1 MKGRIAVL
9 DQIKGRRAAAL
20 VVNGRLEDLLIDP
33 PEDATP
39 RPGAIYRATADRPL
53 KGQNGLILKLGA
65 GQKGFL
71 RHAKGIAP
79 GQSMFVQVATQV
91 EAGKAAPVVQKLLF
105 KGQSAILTPG
115 AKGLN
120 IARSIRDEDQR
131 NRLGELAHEAMDGE
145 TEQVG
150 LILRTAAAMLDDD
163 TILDEIASLR
173 ATCAALMSEPQI
185 GVPEILLAA
194 PSADF
199 LAWRDWTSPM
209 PEQMFDG
216 TGAFEDHGVLDMLDQ
231 LGQPY
236 VKLGDHASMFI
247 EPTSALVAVD
257 VNTGGDFS
265 FAAGLKANLATA
277 RELPRQLR
285 LRGLGGQIVI
295 DFAPISKKDRRQVE
309 QAMQRALK
317 ADGIDTNL
325 VGWTPLG
332 HLELQRKRERIPLTY
347 LLA

>member
-9 DQIKGRRAAAL
+9 DKIKGRQAAAL
-20 VVNGRLEDLLIDP
+20 IVDGQLQDLLIDP
-33 PEDATP
+33 VDDGTP

-53 KGQNGLILKLGA
+53 KGQNGLIVKLGD

-71 RHAKGIAP
+71 RQAKGIAP
-79 GQSMFVQVATQV
+79 GQGMLVQVATQV
-91 EAGKAAPVVQKLLF
+91 EAGKAAPVVQKLMF

-120 IARSIRDEDQR
+120 IARSIRDDDQR
-131 NRLGELAHEAMDGE
+131 NRLGELAHEAMEGASDKI
-145 TEQVG
+145 G
-150 LILRTAAAMLDDD
+150 LILRSAAAAIDDD
-163 TILDEIASLR
+163 AIIEEITALR
-173 ATCAALMSEPQI
+173 STCEALMAEPET
-185 GVPEILLAA
+185 GTPELLLAT
-194 PSADF
+194 PSADY
-199 LAWRDWTSPM
+199 LAWRDWTGPA
-209 PEQMFDG
+209 PDQMFDG
-216 TGAFEDHGVLDMLDQ
+216 DGAFEDHGVHDMLDA
-231 LGQPY
+231 LMQPY
-236 VKLGDHASMFI
+236 VKLTSQASMLI
-247 EPTSALVAVD
+247 EPTSALVAID

-265 FAAGLKANLATA
+265 FAAGLKTNLATA

-295 DFAPISKKDRRQVE
+295 DFAPMGKKDRRQVE
-309 QAMQRALK
+309 QAMQKALK

-332 HLELQRKRERIPLTY
+332 HLELQRKRERIPLTS